1 MEPLPRF
8 VPLDRTLTF
17 SDGVFA
23 VVITILVLGIEIP
36 SDAVL
41 TGAALVVERTKL
53 LHQLLIYVVAFWMVG
68 MYWSQHSLFCAG
80 LKQVDR
86 GILVLN
92 LLFLLPVTLLPFV
105 TQLMGAKRHDWKVVL
120 VFGLI
125 NLFATL
131 VLERMWSR
139 IERLPEIHS
148 SPQTAMLASRI
159 RIGVRVYAGVMVS
172 GVLVAL
178 LDVRAGTFVFILI
191 PIAHFYNYLRDPFR
205 SRFGGV
211 SSGANK

>member
-8 VPLDRTLTF
+8 VPLDRTITF

-41 TGAALVVERTKL
+41 TGAALAVERTKL

-68 MYWSQHSLFCAG
+68 MYWSQHSLFFAG
-80 LKQVDR
+80 LKEVDR
-86 GILVLN
+86 GTLVLN

-105 TQLMGAKRHDWKVVL
+105 TQLMGAKRDDWKVVL

-139 IERLPEIHS
+139 IGRLPEIHT
-148 SPQTAMLASRI
+148 SPQTAMLAARI
-159 RIGVRVYAGVMVS
+159 RIGVRVYAGVMVL
-172 GVLVAL
+172 GVLLAL
-178 LDVRAGTFVFILI
+178 LDVRVGTLVFILI

-205 SRFGGV
+205 SHFRGP
-211 SSGANK
+211 SSGKPK

>member
-8 VPLDRTLTF
+8 VPLDRTITF

-23 VVITILVLGIEIP
+23 VVITVLVLGIEIP

-41 TGAALVVERTKL
+41 TGAALTVERAKL

-68 MYWSQHSLFCAG
+68 MYWSQHSLFFAG
-80 LKQVDR
+80 LKQIDR
-86 GILVLN
+86 GIVVLN

-131 VLERMWSR
+131 VIERMWSR
-139 IERLPEIHS
+139 IAAIPEVHKS
-148 SPQTAMLASRI
+148 SRTAMLAARI
-159 RIGVRVYAGVMVS
+159 RIGVRVYAGVMIL
-172 GVLVAL
+172 GVLIAR

-191 PIAHFYNYLRDPFR
+191 PIVHFYNYLRDPFR
-205 SRFGGV
+205 THFRGLP
-211 SSGANK
+211 SSDPK

>member
-139 IERLPEIHS
+139 IGRLPEIHT
-148 SPQTAMLASRI
+148 SPQTAMLAARI
-159 RIGVRVYAGVMVS
+159 RIGVRVYAGVMVL
-172 GVLVAL
+172 GVLLAL
-178 LDVRAGTFVFILI
+178 LDVRVGTLVFILI

-205 SRFGGV
+205 SHFRGP
-211 SSGANK
+211 SSGKPK